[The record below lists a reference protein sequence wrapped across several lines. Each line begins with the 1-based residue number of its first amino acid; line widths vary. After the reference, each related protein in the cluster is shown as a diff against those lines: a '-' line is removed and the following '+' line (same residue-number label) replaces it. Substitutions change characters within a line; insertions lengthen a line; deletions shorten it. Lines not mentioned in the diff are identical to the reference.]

1 MTNGHPSVD
10 IEAMVSPAVPEI
22 GREQVRVRRRRA
34 RAGHH
39 GSRDGA
45 SGRWVAASR
54 ARRRAMRTFVLCAS
68 VLLLM
73 AVGLYFGLAH
83 QESAAPAEGA
93 VHVGALG
100 TVGTA

>member
-1 MTNGHPSVD
+1 MTNGHPSAD
-10 IEAMVSPAVPEI
+10 IEAMVSPIVPEI
-22 GREQVRVRRRRA
+22 GREQLRVRRRRA

-39 GSRDGA
+39 GSRGSA
-45 SGRWVAASR
+45 SARWVAASR
-54 ARRRAMRTFVLCAS
+54 SRRRAVRTFVLCAS

-83 QESAAPAEGA
+83 QENAAPVEGA
-93 VHVGALG
+93 VRVGALG